1 MAKGVPHYLKSCK
14 EYKGATHKMPDGS
27 LHTGAKHTE
36 SSQRVF
42 HKEQLVERLKSA
54 ERKRTKK

>member
-1 MAKGVPHYLKSCK
+1 MAKGVPHYLKDGT

-36 SSQRVF
+36 SSQR
-42 HKEQLVERLKSA
+42 LVHREELVKKWKQ
-54 ERKRTKK
+54 RKRAKR